1 MDSRAIQ
8 TQIMNPPLTRNPKT
22 RYGNFDIA
30 VLHFAHAFTQAPRIG
45 EDEDL
50 RIDEVPQEGN
60 SGDSGDDDLPIFE
73 G

>member
-8 TQIMNPPLTRNPKT
+8 MQIMNPPLTRSPKT
-22 RYGNFDIA
+22 RYDNDIA
-30 VLHFAHAFTQAPRIG
+30 VLRFARAFTPPPTIV
-45 EDEDL
+45 EDEDF